1 MGEMWEKWGEMGRRN
16 GRNGEKWEKWVG
28 EMEKWVSLNCALFW
42 NLRPRGEALAACA
55 GMESSEQNSAVRCW
69 LVCQSVWMATGE
81 TNTGAGMARRASG
94 PG

>member
-1 MGEMWEKWGEMGRRN
+1 M
-16 GRNGEKWEKWVG
+16 GRNG
-28 EMEKWVSLNCALFW
+28 EKWVSLNCALFW